1 MLRICLLD
9 HDSSIFLDNMLNEL
23 LSLIEIAV
31 KYEPQIKASGSIKI
45 NCKVLIIKFLK
56 KKTEIEKKK

>member
-1 MLRICLLD
+1 
-9 HDSSIFLDNMLNEL
+9 MLNEL

-45 NCKVLIIKFLK
+45 NCCKVLIIKFLK